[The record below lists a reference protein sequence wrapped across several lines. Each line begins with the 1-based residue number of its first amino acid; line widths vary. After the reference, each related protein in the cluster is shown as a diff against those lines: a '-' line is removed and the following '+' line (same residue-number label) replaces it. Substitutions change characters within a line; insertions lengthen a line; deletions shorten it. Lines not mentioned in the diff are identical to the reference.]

1 MVVENPSVET
11 STPCNSH
18 TPSDTRGLWTPVL
31 PLAMG
36 YNRYTMRYKQQ
47 SITSLLMFEMQG
59 KFKKKNN
66 NNVRKLKR
74 CIYKNR
80 ITKSKVGAHF
90 QQGEESITVK
100 PLTWGTREWI
110 NLQQTSE
117 KSGLINK
124 PIINTLANLWFKLI
138 VFKQVIRFNAC
149 SWLNQS

>member
-1 MVVENPSVET
+1 
-11 STPCNSH
+11 
-18 TPSDTRGLWTPVL
+18 
-31 PLAMG
+31 MG

-100 PLTWGTREWI
+100 PLT
-110 NLQQTSE
+110 
-117 KSGLINK
+117 
-124 PIINTLANLWFKLI
+124 
-138 VFKQVIRFNAC
+138 
-149 SWLNQS
+149 